1 MQSARAFINTMPPTR
16 REQLELDELLS
27 DIYRGIETLPDKS
40 KQQVF
45 TNHYNIGSTSSSNNK
60 YSPGESLTSR
70 TYVREYELP
79 ASSPIVK
86 QHKQDIAAFRNQ
98 QQRTTGDS
106 SVTNNS
112 NSGATKQ
119 PQRSTLKRHTNTP
132 DSQSTRQ
139 QPQSLAS
146 FVTSTTPENKRR
158 VRIVDH
164 PDKLQKN
171 NNNYSS
177 DEDYN
182 ENYND
187 YNDTELHQQRQPL
200 RTANKKPPKVKYVN
214 TNKLIYHDEKNADD
228 EIISDSGGE
237 DNNSQEGG
245 VNNNNNNNNNNHH
258 HHDEDIDGVS
268 RIEYYHTTWL
278 DRQLG
283 RASKRRSSKE
293 LNERQVKEKAMIEE
307 LKRSLKNGAITLRQ
321 SFKGKRNANSNKNK
335 PSETYDDQMLDIG
348 TNYSDNSH
356 KRRVKESSNTVFGS
370 GLATIPR
377 NYHSNNSNKQV
388 SYNNNNSKSIVTN
401 YKHDD
406 RKRNNNYFNQSSST
420 PKQTVTSDNYL
431 KQQQQPT
438 TSNTHLF
445 DSAYQPASQIQPQL
459 LPTAQSPQ
467 QDLSKNQY
475 SSRTLPHNYQTRK
488 GVEHQLL
495 QSHYR
500 GSEKPQ
506 GLNTLGSS
514 RNSRAIKPTPIKPA
528 ASNFVNNNNNSDKMR
543 NLNYNSNTYNPGFK
557 SPINNQFDHHQ
568 QPAGETISS
577 LPSATEVVRSAL
589 SRSSSQ
595 TSVNQLSRTINLL
608 PNSPPP
614 YASSPMSPTQQL
626 KATSPMSPSP
636 DCRSPYQ
643 RQNSDLINNKNNTH
657 HAHQHFTSKTMGSP
671 SRMHQQQQSPQH
683 QPATLHGTRIV
694 NKPDQKL
701 PLQQHQNQQSVYANP
716 HASLMQHRV
725 EQQMRQPSRNNN
737 ASIREFNELDSLLR
751 SLSPG
756 STTHITPGFTSK
768 QSQPTIG
775 YGFTAQP
782 QPQPQSQPKTNLHSD
797 IYAKVQKQPVAQ
809 PTKTPSY
816 LQQHYGNN
824 PSNIN
829 INTTNQGYTID
840 VSDKP
845 DDSCV
850 QRQNLSEFEPPIELI
865 PSMEDYQNITKLN
878 PVKNQYWYKPN
889 MSRDRAISLLK
900 DKPQGTFI
908 VRDSTSF
915 KGAYGLAVKVAKLP
929 KNVLN
934 NANLRNPNGDPSSEL
949 IRHFLIEP
957 TENGVRLKGYAN
969 ESVYDSLPDLIYQHS
984 LTEIALPCKLVI
996 PRADIEDLNF
1006 NHKQKQFYDDFV
1018 ASREI
1023 AKHNPYERTSPNGG
1037 YRRYPGDV
1045 YVHNEHR
1052 IIFE

>member
-1 MQSARAFINTMPPTR
+1 MPPTR

-40 KQQVF
+40 KQQVI
-45 TNHYNIGSTSSSNNK
+45 TNHYNIGEAGTSSSK
-60 YSPGESLTSR
+60 SPGGSLYSR

-79 ASSPIVK
+79 ASSPLVK
-86 QHKQDIAAFRNQ
+86 QHKQEIAALRNQ
-98 QQRTTGDS
+98 QQQQQTVANNHDS
-106 SVTNNS
+106 F
-112 NSGATKQ
+112 AKQ

-132 DSQSTRQ
+132 ESQSARQ

-164 PDKLQKN
+164 PDKLRGSN
-171 NNNYSS
+171 NGNLSS
-177 DEDYN
+177 DDDYN

-187 YNDTELHQQRQPL
+187 YHDTDRLNQQQGASKRGA
-200 RTANKKPPKVKYVN
+200 TNVKYVN
-214 TNKLIYHDEKNADD
+214 TNKLIYHQEKNPDD
-228 EIISDSGGE
+228 DLISDSGGE

-245 VNNNNNNNNNNHH
+245 ANNNNNNNEE
-258 HHDEDIDGVS
+258 DDIDGVS
-268 RIEYYHTTWL
+268 RVEYYHTTWL

-283 RASKRRSSKE
+283 RATKRRSSKE

-321 SFKGKRNANSNKNK
+321 SFKGKRNANSSKSK
-335 PSETYDDQMLDIG
+335 PSETYDDQMLDVG
-348 TNYSDNSH
+348 SFTDSH
-356 KRRVKESSNTVFGS
+356 KRRVKDSSHTVFGS

-377 NYHSNNSNKQV
+377 NYHNNSNNSTNTKSNYNYNKTNAQTLDYKQV
-388 SYNNNNSKSIVTN
+388 
-401 YKHDD
+401 D
-406 RKRNNNYFNQSSST
+406 RKRNNNNYYKHQESST
-420 PKQTVTSDNYL
+420 PKQTTTSDNYL
-431 KQQQQPT
+431 KQPN

-445 DSAYQPASQIQPQL
+445 DSVYQPASQIQPQFQ
-459 LPTAQSPQ
+459 PTIVEQQPQRQQQ
-467 QDLSKNQY
+467 QDLSQNNRY
-475 SSRTLPHNYQTRK
+475 SSRTLPHNYQARK
-488 GVEHQLL
+488 SAEHQLL

-500 GSEKPQ
+500 GTEKPAF
-506 GLNTLGSS
+506 NTISSS
-514 RNSRAIKPTPIKPA
+514 RKTTTTA
-528 ASNFVNNNNNSDKMR
+528 ASSNFVINNNNNNPDNMR
-543 NLNYNSNTYNPGFK
+543 NPNYNAYSPGFK
-557 SPINNQFDHHQ
+557 SPTNNQYNQ
-568 QPAGETISS
+568 QQQQQVGETISS

-595 TSVNQLSRTINLL
+595 TSVNQLNKTINLL

-614 YASSPMSPTQQL
+614 FAPSPMSPTQQL
-626 KATSPMSPSP
+626 KTATPMSPSP
-636 DCRSPYQ
+636 PCKSPYQ
-643 RQNSDLINNKNNTH
+643 RQNSDIMNYSNNNIINKQQ
-657 HAHQHFTSKTMGSP
+657 HQHTHPQFTSTTTGSP
-671 SRMHQQQQSPQH
+671 SRMQAQQQQQH
-683 QPATLHGTRIV
+683 QPATLHGTRVI
-694 NKPDQKL
+694 NKPT
-701 PLQQHQNQQSVYANP
+701 QQHQHQYQQQQQPVYANP

-725 EQQMRQPSRNNN
+725 EQQMRQPGRNN

-756 STTHITPGFTSK
+756 STTHVTPGYTSK
-768 QSQPTIG
+768 QSQPAFG
-775 YGFTAQP
+775 YGFSSAPVQQQQFTNQP
-782 QPQPQSQPKTNLHSD
+782 PRSNLSPD
-797 IYAKVQKQPVAQ
+797 IYAKVQKQPIAQ
-809 PTKTPSY
+809 TKFGQNEP
-816 LQQHYGNN
+816 
-824 PSNIN
+824 
-829 INTTNQGYTID
+829 YTID
-840 VSDKP
+840 VTSKKDE
-845 DDSCV
+845 DCV
-850 QRQNLSEFEPPIELI
+850 KRQELSEFEPPVEIL

-878 PVKNQYWYKPN
+878 PVKNHYWYKPN

-915 KGAYGLAVKVAKLP
+915 RGAYGLAVKVAKLP

-957 TENGVRLKGYAN
+957 TGTGVRLKGYAN

-996 PRADIEDLNF
+996 PRADIEDPHF
-1006 NHKQKQFYDDFV
+1006 NYKQKQFYDEFM
-1018 ASREI
+1018 ASREL